1 MGRWAQERE
10 VVGGTATAQPESTRG
25 PHMVELKPTEALVG
39 DPEAGE
45 DADTVARPHVRPH
58 DRRDRIWPACIAAPV
73 LGRVPTEHRS
83 CAPLARPV
91 REGQAA

>member
-1 MGRWAQERE
+1 MSHWAEE
-10 VVGGTATAQPESTRG
+10 HKVVGRAAAAQPESTRG
-25 PHMVELKPTEALVG
+25 PHMVELKPTKAVVG
-39 DPEAGE
+39 DPEAPE
-45 DADTVARPHVRPH
+45 YAATVPFPDVGPH

-73 LGRVPTEHRS
+73 LGRVPTEHQS